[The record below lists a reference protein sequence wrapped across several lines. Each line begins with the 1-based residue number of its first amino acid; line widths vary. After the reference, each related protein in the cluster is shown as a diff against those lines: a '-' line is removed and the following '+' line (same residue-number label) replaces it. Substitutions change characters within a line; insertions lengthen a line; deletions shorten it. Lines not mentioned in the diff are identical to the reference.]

1 MVYIKLITV
10 LVWIIILAVAI
21 VVFFKSVFD
30 SNIFGIRISLV
41 AILLS
46 IPTILSIIKDMD

>member
-46 IPTILSIIKDMD
+46 IPTILSIIKDVD